1 MKPDNFK
8 PCSWHVRL
16 GMGPYCSVD
25 CGRWR
30 QEVDI
35 RTLGDIAALDN
46 PAPRSDE

>member
-16 GMGPYCSVD
+16 LIPQFCSVD
-25 CGRWR
+25 CARWR

-46 PAPRSDE
+46 PAPWSEE